1 MTRRPASGQSSRRVQ
16 RARPPLGRHVVR
28 RTEQVYAPQLRAH
41 RVRRLDARPCSDD
54 HGRDSGCSDSRR
66 RGEVYIDQALR
77 KRGGLVGVLSGIA
90 SGTSSWLAV
99 ARDLRPVS
107 DAGASQQLDLAVGEA
122 LEHRPGNVLRLA
134 IPPFVLGTVCGGPD
148 MDDARYDGARRV
160 MRAVELRQRRLREI
174 HDPDRK
180 AAGSLHLRTREI
192 ESRHRAFLRV
202 SKIACRLARGC
213 TWSFGA
219 SSPSGRDGCPAGG
232 PGSWPGMLRG
242 PGKVITL

>member
-1 MTRRPASGQSSRRVQ
+1 MTR
-16 RARPPLGRHVVR
+16 L
-28 RTEQVYAPQLRAH
+28 YANEEAWSALLR
-41 RVRRLDARPCSDD
+41 
-54 HGRDSGCSDSRR
+54 
-66 RGEVYIDQALR
+66 
-77 KRGGLVGVLSGIA
+77 GIA

-174 HDPDRK
+174 HDPDLERLRDRCISELGKSK
-180 AAGSLHLRTREI
+180 AAIARFYGS
-192 ESRHRAFLRV
+192 
-202 SKIACRLARGC
+202 AR
-213 TWSFGA
+213 
-219 SSPSGRDGCPAGG
+219 
-232 PGSWPGMLRG
+232 
-242 PGKVITL
+242 